1 LTDYQGE
8 MAYFYEYMRGLA
20 DRRGLRKAIDGGIV
34 QYRFTLPLDTLVEV
48 TCHDLD
54 PSFACLVQSEPWAA
68 PLNALDHQNFLRA
81 VLKGNRSALHLIS
94 AGVVED
100 IKNPAVYRL
109 VWFVPRDQGLDN
121 QWYEGLLEF
130 DKLYKAFNKVLGGSS
145 SKNSTGMQANTF
157 AQGQF
162 QIFMP

>member
-1 LTDYQGE
+1 

-34 QYRFTLPLDTLVEV
+34 QYRFMLPLNTLVEV

-81 VLKGNRSALHLIS
+81 VLKGNRSALQLIS

-100 IKNPAVYRL
+100 FKNPAVYRL
-109 VWFVPRDQGLDN
+109 VWFVPRGQGPDN
-121 QWYEGLLEF
+121 QWHEGLLEF
-130 DKLYKAFNKVLGGSS
+130 DKLYKAFNKVLGGTS
-145 SKNSTGMQANTF
+145 SKNDMGMQANTF

-162 QIFMP
+162 QIYMP